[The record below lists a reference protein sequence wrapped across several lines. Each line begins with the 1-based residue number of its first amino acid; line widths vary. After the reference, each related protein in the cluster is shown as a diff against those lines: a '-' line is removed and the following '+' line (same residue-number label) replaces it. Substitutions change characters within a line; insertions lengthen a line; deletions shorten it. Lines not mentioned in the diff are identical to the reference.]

1 MYATDGE
8 SEPYLIGTEEEGEE
22 TGFQSASR
30 KTYIIRAPH
39 LGPLTRVAIRQL
51 PNEGVHWLEEF
62 FLLAPS
68 ACMWWA

>member
-51 PNEGVHWLEEF
+51 SEEGVH
-62 FLLAPS
+62 
-68 ACMWWA
+68 